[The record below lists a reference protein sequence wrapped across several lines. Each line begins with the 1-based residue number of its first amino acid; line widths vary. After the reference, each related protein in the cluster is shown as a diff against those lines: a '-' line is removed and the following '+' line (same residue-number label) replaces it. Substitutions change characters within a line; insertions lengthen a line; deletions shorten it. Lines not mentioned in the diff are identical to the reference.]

1 MENNNIAKIEEIKEL
16 FYAAE
21 QEFIGIK
28 DNTVLFKCGSPKCGE
43 EGTINKDGES
53 KGHITY
59 LWLKRHVGRILS
71 ENNFEDVEITAEQ
84 WKEYEESFPKK
95 TGDEIKELLKNK
107 IESYTGNKEIYFLN
121 KSNIIAKEK
130 DHYELMVIQI
140 DSFKGLVTGDPFD
153 PNVYS
158 TDNSDETE
166 SRITDLFIPLFM
178 LMSVRKQTKDE
189 IEITPDETPQ
199 EVLDTVK
206 NSQIFSED
214 REVFDRIVLEKGE
227 EN

>member
-21 QEFIGIK
+21 QEFMGIK
-28 DNTVLFKCGSPKCGE
+28 DNTVLFKCGSPKCGK

-53 KGHITY
+53 EGHDTY
-59 LWLKRHVGRILS
+59 AWVKRHVGRILS
-71 ENNFEDVEITAEQ
+71 ENNFEDLEFTAEQ
-84 WKEYEESFPKK
+84 WKEYKESFSKK
-95 TGDEIKELLKNK
+95 TGDEIKELLRNK
-107 IESYTGNKEIYFLN
+107 IESYTGNKEIYFIN
-121 KSNIIAKEK
+121 KSNIIAKKGEY
-130 DHYELMVIQI
+130 YELMAIQT
-140 DSFKGLVTGDPFD
+140 DSSKGLVTGDPFD

-178 LMSVRKQTKDE
+178 LLSVRKQTKDE

-214 REVFDRIVLEKGE
+214 REAFDKRQRSI
-227 EN
+227 

>member
-16 FYAAE
+16 FYAAQ
-21 QEFIGIK
+21 QEFMGIK
-28 DNTVLFKCGSPKCGE
+28 DNVVLFKCGSSKCSE

-53 KGHITY
+53 EGHDTY
-59 LWLKRHVGRILS
+59 EWVRRHVGRILS
-71 ENNFEDVEITAEQ
+71 ENNFEDLEFTAEQ
-84 WKEYEESFPKK
+84 WKEYEESFSKK
-95 TGDEIKELLKNK
+95 TGDEIKELLRNK
-107 IESYTGNKEIYFLN
+107 IESYTGNKEIYFIN
-121 KSNIIAKEK
+121 KSNIIAKKGEY
-130 DHYELMVIQI
+130 YELMAIQT
-140 DSFKGLVTGDPFD
+140 DRFKALVTGDPFD

-158 TDNSDETE
+158 TDTE

-178 LMSVRKQTKDE
+178 LISVRKQTKDE

-214 REVFDRIVLEKGE
+214 REAFYRIVLEKGE

>member
-21 QEFIGIK
+21 QEFMGIK
-28 DNTVLFKCGSPKCGE
+28 DNIVLFKCSSLECGE

-53 KGHITY
+53 EGHDTY
-59 LWLKRHVGRILS
+59 AWVKRHVGRILS
-71 ENNFEDVEITAEQ
+71 ENNFEDLEFTAEQ
-84 WKEYEESFPKK
+84 WKEYKESFPKK
-95 TGDEIKELLKNK
+95 TGDEIKELLRNK
-107 IESYTGNKEIYFLN
+107 IESYTGNKEIYFIN
-121 KSNIIAKEK
+121 KSNIIAKKGE
-130 DHYELMVIQI
+130 HYELMAIQKDI
-140 DSFKGLVTGDPFD
+140 LKCMVTGDPFD

-158 TDNSDETE
+158 TDASDKTE

-178 LMSVRKQTKDE
+178 LLSVRKQTKDE

-199 EVLDTVK
+199 EVLDAVK

-214 REVFDRIVLEKGE
+214 REAFDEIVLEKGE
-227 EN
+227 DN

>member
-1 MENNNIAKIEEIKEL
+1 MDNNNIEEIKEL

-21 QEFIGIK
+21 QEFMGIK

-53 KGHITY
+53 EGHDTY
-59 LWLKRHVGRILS
+59 PWLKRHVGRILS
-71 ENNFEDVEITAEQ
+71 ENNFEDVEFTAEQ
-84 WKEYEESFPKK
+84 WKEYKESFPKK

-130 DHYELMVIQI
+130 DHYKLLAIQI
-140 DSFKGLVTGDPFD
+140 DVLKGMATGNPFEIH
-153 PNVYS
+153 VYS
-158 TDNSDETE
+158 TDETKKE
-166 SRITDLFIPLFM
+166 GTTNLFIPLFM
-178 LMSVRKQTKDE
+178 LLSVKKQTGNK

-199 EVLDTVK
+199 EVLDAVK
-206 NSQIFSED
+206 NSCIFSEN
-214 REVFDRIVLEKGE
+214 REAFDEMIGE
-227 EN
+227 TE